1 MKSYEYQDLVDNRE
15 LDVWGNPIGK
25 KYRDKNWE
33 ELTPEEMKADFDWK
47 NDILSVQGECVDCD
61 TFYQDYL
68 FRELYDGTLPEDYK
82 VMLTEY
88 DAEASQKVHKVD
100 VDEIQD
106 YLHLDDVALSP
117 CLFHCNWRRKKLIN
131 YVSAFVLD
139 IDKLRPKQI
148 QRFFKLF
155 DEGRLLRP
163 TFIANSGS
171 GVHFYYMLD
180 QMLRCDSVQNE
191 ANNLIATEIYRC
203 LYDDVIKKEKWR
215 DAQRHWLGQDY
226 RVVNSKTKLHQTSQ
240 IFKVGD
246 LYTVEQLIEHYD
258 IKINPKKHYAT
269 KSMIK
274 YASGI
279 AKNLQIEPP
288 DFTNAKQTY
297 DFITIHKDEAYQV
310 REARRRERAEK
321 QKGKKKAKRPVT
333 WYKNTLHYMQDHTQ
347 EGFRFSSMK
356 ALAIIAFKEKVPR
369 DVFLHD
375 IRELAAYWE
384 TFDWKGDKFNQRNVE
399 AIVRL
404 YDKAAQYSNTS
415 SETLEEW
422 LGYEFKRIGVKRN
435 GLSQKEHLEIARG
448 IQEIK
453 DRQQGKDWREGNG
466 RKSKYQIVSEWREAH
481 PDGKKSDCIKETG
494 LAKMTV
500 YKWWNGEE
508 EAKKKKQPAEAKEDG
523 VKIKSDT
530 QDQEKAAT
538 EIAARILQMPE
549 DEQKKIWEML
559 QKAEENM
566 EK

>member
-1 MKSYEYQDLVDNRE
+1 MKSYEYQELVDNRE

-47 NDILSVQGECVDCD
+47 NDILSVQGERVDCD

-68 FRELYDGTLPEDYK
+68 FRELYEGTLPEDYK

-117 CLFHCNWRRKKLIN
+117 CLFHCNWRRKKLLN

-139 IDKLRPKQI
+139 IDKLRPKQL

-258 IKINPKKHYAT
+258 IKINPNKHYAT

-288 DFTNAKQTY
+288 DFTNAKKTY

-321 QKGKKKAKRPVT
+321 QKGKKKPKRPVT

-435 GLSQKEHLEIARG
+435 GLSQKEHLEEARA
-448 IQEIK
+448 IRDI
-453 DRQQGKDWREGNG
+453 RMNRQGKDWREGNG
-466 RKSKYQIVSEWREAH
+466 RKSKCQIVSEWREAH
-481 PDGKKSDCIKETG
+481 PDGRKADCIRETG
-494 LAKMTV
+494 LTKPTV

-508 EAKKKKQPAEAKEDG
+508 AAKKTQPTKTKKDN
-523 VKIKSDT
+523 VKIKFDT
-530 QDQEKAAT
+530 QDQETAAT
-538 EIAARILQMPE
+538 EIAVRILQMPE
-549 DEQKKIWEML
+549 EEQKKLWKMM
-559 QKAEENM
+559 KSMDM
-566 EK
+566 EVKKE

>member
-1 MKSYEYQDLVDNRE
+1 MKSYEYQELMDNRE

-47 NDILSVQGECVDCD
+47 NDILSVQGERVDCD

-68 FRELYDGTLPEDYK
+68 FRELYEGTLPEDYK

-117 CLFHCNWRRKKLIN
+117 CLFHCNWRRKKLLN

-139 IDKLRPKQI
+139 IDKLRPKQL

-321 QKGKKKAKRPVT
+321 QKGKKKPKRPVT

-422 LGYEFKRIGVKRN
+422 LGYEFKRIGIR
-435 GLSQKEHLEIARG
+435 R
-448 IQEIK
+448 
-453 DRQQGKDWREGNG
+453 NG
-466 RKSKYQIVSEWREAH
+466 RKQAEHLKMARLVRDEVNGHKDTWINKDGAPTKAQVVLEWRKAH
-481 PDGKKSDCIKETG
+481 PDGRKADCIRETG
-494 LAKMTV
+494 LTKPTV

-508 EAKKKKQPAEAKEDG
+508 EAKKKQPAKAKKDN
-523 VKIKSDT
+523 VKIKFDT
-530 QDQEKAAT
+530 PAQETAAT

-549 DEQKKIWEML
+549 EEQKKFWEML
-559 QKAEENM
+559 KKAEENPGN
-566 EK
+566 